1 MRYRSLICI
10 LLFGNV
16 AWAGLTADQVKK
28 IRMSIDSNDSKSVTD
43 TLGSIEGP
51 FRCPKK
57 GLGKLFDNTPSH
69 YCKAD
74 SDGQELL
81 KSAFKAR
88 PCRDE
93 IIVELLKSGARYD
106 FGGRYS
112 NETILK
118 DAYVA
123 VCPKV
128 IDHMITVA
136 SEDEVASAASK
147 FFVYA
152 ERKANLYI
160 ETLKDGYEVDTEGI
174 EALKPISKSFRE
186 FVMDKCPDISKATPA
201 CSARE
206 SLEAAKAKTDGSIKD
221 AEKYAQEEQAKED
234 FANSHEGMKAAICEI
249 DRQIAD
255 AQAEIDRQKEIGKV
269 SGTVNMRVLNQAGA
283 KIVDLTDLRKELSR
297 RYKLK
302 AGKEIQANIFC
313 K

>member
-1 MRYRSLICI
+1 MRNHVSLFIF
-10 LLFGNV
+10 LFSNI
-16 AWAGLTADQVKK
+16 AWGGLTADQVKK

-43 TLGSIEGP
+43 TLGGVEDP

-93 IIVELLKSGARYD
+93 IIVELLKAGARYD

-112 NETILK
+112 NENILK
-118 DAYVA
+118 DAYEA

-128 IDHMITVA
+128 VDHMITVA
-136 SEDEVASAASK
+136 SEDEVASAAGK
-147 FFVYA
+147 FFVYV
-152 ERKANLYI
+152 ERRANLYI
-160 ETLKDGYEVDTEGI
+160 ESLKDGYEVDTEGI

-186 FVMDKCPDISKATPA
+186 FVMDKCPDKSKSTPV

-221 AEKYAQEEQAKED
+221 AEKYAHEEQAKED
-234 FANSHEGMKAAICEI
+234 FANSAEGMKAAICEI

-255 AQAEIDRQKEIGKV
+255 AQAEIDRQKKIGKV
-269 SGTVNMRVLNQAGA
+269 AGTVNMLVLNQAGA
-283 KIVDLTDLRKELSR
+283 KIVDLQDARKELVKK
-297 RYKLK
+297 YKKLAPQK
-302 AGKEIQANIFC
+302 MTIRACN
-313 K
+313 

>member
-1 MRYRSLICI
+1 MRYRSLIFI
-10 LLFGNV
+10 LIFGNV
-16 AWAGLTADQVKK
+16 AWAGLTADQSKK

-43 TLGSIEGP
+43 ALAGIEDP

-74 SDGQELL
+74 SDGQEIL
-81 KSAFKAR
+81 KSAFKAK

-106 FGGRYS
+106 FGGRYA
-112 NETILK
+112 NENLLK
-118 DAYVA
+118 DAYET

-128 IDHMITVA
+128 VDYMITVA
-136 SEDEVASAASK
+136 SEDEVASSASK

-152 ERKANLYI
+152 ERKASLYL
-160 ETLKDGYEVDTEGI
+160 EMLKDGYEVDTEGI

-186 FVMDKCPDISKATPA
+186 FVMEKCPDISKATPA

-206 SLEAAKAKTDGSIKD
+206 SLEIAKAKTDGSIKD

-234 FANSHEGMKAAICEI
+234 FANSPEGMKAAICEI
-249 DRQIAD
+249 DRQIAE
-255 AQAEIDRQKEIGKV
+255 AQAEIDRQKKIGKV
-269 SGTVNMRVLNQAGA
+269 SGTVNMLVLNKAGSQ
-283 KIVDLTDLRKELSR
+283 IVDLRQLRRELEK
-297 RYKLK
+297 RYNPKNQRSST
-302 AGKEIQANIFC
+302 GNFC

>member
-1 MRYRSLICI
+1 MRYRSLFFI
-10 LLFGNV
+10 LFFGNF

-43 TLGSIEGP
+43 TLGDVEDP

-81 KSAFKAR
+81 KNAFKAR

-118 DAYVA
+118 DAYEA

-186 FVMDKCPDISKATPA
+186 FVMDKCPDISKATQV

-221 AEKYAQEEQAKED
+221 AEKYAQEEQARED
-234 FANSHEGMKAAICEI
+234 FANSPEGMKAAICEI
-249 DRQIAD
+249 DQQIAE
-255 AQAEIDRQKEIGKV
+255 AQAEIDRQKKIGKV
-269 SGTVNMRVLNQAGA
+269 SGTVNLLVLNQAGA
-283 KIVDLTDLRKELSR
+283 KIVDLRNIRKKIEKKYRLNI
-297 RYKLK
+297 
-302 AGKEIQANIFC
+302 GKETSTNPCI
-313 K
+313 

>member
-28 IRMSIDSNDSKSVTD
+28 IRMGIDSNDLKTVVD
-43 TLGSIEGP
+43 TLGSVEAP

-57 GLGKLFDNTPSH
+57 GLGKLFDNSPSH

-74 SDGQELL
+74 SEGQELL
-81 KSAFKAR
+81 KSAFKPR

-112 NETILK
+112 NENILK
-118 DAYVA
+118 NAYEA

-128 IDHMITVA
+128 VDHMILVA
-136 SEDEVASAASK
+136 SEDEVASAASE

-152 ERKANLYI
+152 ESKANLYI
-160 ETLKDGYEVDTEGI
+160 EALKDGYEVDTEGI

-186 FVMDKCPDISKATPA
+186 FVMDKCPDVSKATTA

-234 FANSHEGMKAAICEI
+234 FANSPEGMKAAICEI
-249 DRQIAD
+249 DRQIAK
-255 AQAEIDRQKEIGKV
+255 AQAEIDRQKKIGKV
-269 SGTVNMRVLNQAGA
+269 SGTVNMLVLNQAGA
-283 KIVDLTDLRKELSR
+283 KIVDLKDR
-297 RYKLK
+297 REFLEKHFKLK
-302 AGKEIQANIFC
+302 TGKGFKAISC

>member
-1 MRYRSLICI
+1 MRYRSLFFV
-10 LLFGNV
+10 LFFGNV

-43 TLGSIEGP
+43 TLAGIEDP

-57 GLGKLFDNTPSH
+57 GLGKIFDNTPSH

-74 SDGQELL
+74 SEGQELL

-88 PCRDE
+88 PCLDE

-118 DAYVA
+118 DAYEA

-152 ERKANLYI
+152 ARKASLYI

-174 EALKPISKSFRE
+174 EALKPISKSLRE
-186 FVMDKCPDISKATPA
+186 FVMDKCPDISKATPV

-221 AEKYAQEEQAKED
+221 AEKYAQEEQARED
-234 FANSHEGMKAAICEI
+234 FANSPEGMKAAICEI
-249 DRQIAD
+249 DRQIAE
-255 AQAEIDRQKEIGKV
+255 AQAEIDRQKKIGKV
-269 SGTVNMRVLNQAGA
+269 SGTVNMLVLNQAGT
-283 KIVDLTDLRKELSR
+283 KIVDLREARKLTEKNL
-297 RYKLK
+297 KLK
-302 AGKEIQANIFC
+302 IGKDDVSWRC

>member
-1 MRYRSLICI
+1 MRYRSLFFI
-10 LLFGNV
+10 LFFANT

-43 TLGSIEGP
+43 TLGGVEDP

-81 KSAFKAR
+81 KNAFRAR

-106 FGGRYS
+106 FGGRSS
-112 NETILK
+112 NENILK
-118 DAYVA
+118 DAYEA
-123 VCPKV
+123 VCTKV
-128 IDHMITVA
+128 VDHMIKVA

-160 ETLKDGYEVDTEGI
+160 ETLRDGYEVDTEGI

-234 FANSHEGMKAAICEI
+234 FANSPEGMKAAICEI
-249 DRQIAD
+249 DRQIVE
-255 AQAEIDRQKEIGKV
+255 AQAEIDRQKKIGKV
-269 SGTVNMRVLNQAGA
+269 SGTVNMLVLNRAGA
-283 KIVDLTDLRKELSR
+283 KIVDLRSVKEDLAR
-297 RYKLK
+297 RYKQKTGMHLSTGEK
-302 AGKEIQANIFC
+302 C
-313 K
+313 H

>member
-1 MRYRSLICI
+1 MRYRSLFFI
-10 LLFGNV
+10 LFFGSV

-28 IRMSIDSNDSKSVTD
+28 IRMGIDSNDSKSVTD
-43 TLGSIEGP
+43 TLGGVEDP
-51 FRCPKK
+51 FRCPKN
-57 GLGKLFDNTPSH
+57 GLAKLFDNTPSH

-81 KSAFKAR
+81 KSAFKTR

-93 IIVELLKSGARYD
+93 IIVELLKSGTRYD

-118 DAYVA
+118 DAYEA

-128 IDHMITVA
+128 IDHMIAVA

-152 ERKANLYI
+152 SRKAQSYI
-160 ETLKDGYEVDTEGI
+160 ETLKSGYEIDKEGI
-174 EALKPISKSFRE
+174 EALKPISASFRD
-186 FVMDKCPDISKATPA
+186 FVMSKCPDISKASTV

-206 SLEAAKAKTDGSIKD
+206 SFEASKAEIEKAMTAALIEAD
-221 AEKYAQEEQAKED
+221 AQDAQAEY
-234 FANSHEGMKAAICEI
+234 ANSPAGMKAAICEI
-249 DRQIAD
+249 DRQIAE
-255 AQAEIDRQKEIGKV
+255 AQAEIDRQKKIGKV
-269 SGTVNMRVLNQAGA
+269 SGTVNMLVLNKAGSQ
-283 KIVDLTDLRKELSR
+283 IVDLRASR
-297 RYKLK
+297 RELEKRYNAKNQRPLT
-302 AGKEIQANIFC
+302 GNFC

>member
-1 MRYRSLICI
+1 MAIRLMVFSF
-10 LLFGNV
+10 LLSNI
-16 AWAGLTADQVKK
+16 AWAGLSADQVKK

-43 TLGSIEGP
+43 TLSGVEDP

-57 GLGKLFDNTPSH
+57 GLGKLFDNSPSH

-112 NETILK
+112 NENALK
-118 DAYVA
+118 DAYEA
-123 VCPKV
+123 ICPKV
-128 IDHMITVA
+128 VDYMIQMA

-160 ETLKDGYEVDTEGI
+160 EALKDGYEIETEGV

-186 FVMDKCPDISKATPA
+186 FVMVKCPDISKATPA

-206 SLEAAKAKTDGSIKD
+206 SLEAAKAKTDGSIKN

-234 FANSHEGMKAAICEI
+234 FANSPEGMRAAICEI
-249 DRQIAD
+249 DRQIAE
-255 AQAEIDRQKEIGKV
+255 AQAEIDRQKKIGKV
-269 SGTVNMRVLNQAGA
+269 SGTVNMLVLNQAGA
-283 KIVDLTDLRKELSR
+283 KIVDLREARNRVALQF
-297 RYKLK
+297 KLK
-302 AGKEIQANIFC
+302 TGKATDRQRC
-313 K
+313 D